1 MPEADTTMEYVV
13 YRFFCF
19 LGMHLPD
26 WLAYFIGDVIAELRY
41 FFTPGLRKIIRAN
54 IKQVLTYKSQIE
66 QFQFDDQY
74 LRKTVKQ
81 IYKNF
86 GMYMV
91 EFFQIPKWNSHWVE
105 EKVELVN
112 IHYLDQALKQS
123 KGAIVLTGHLGN
135 WELAGI
141 VTSLLGY
148 NLSAVALPF
157 RNEKMATIFVRR
169 RKSKGVNVILTGA
182 NPKEYFRAFKK
193 NSVIAILGDRL
204 FTEKGMLVKFMGKE
218 TFLPRGP
225 ATLAARW
232 NASYLAGFLIRKK
245 KGKYMLIFDRP
256 IEIDCED
263 ENQKVRYLVEKG
275 TGYLEKYILKYY
287 DQWLNFSQ
295 MWNHTRKDEQ

>member
-1 MPEADTTMEYVV
+1 MEYVV

-41 FFTPGLRKIIRAN
+41 LFTPGLRKTVRSN
-54 IKQVLTYKSQIE
+54 IKQVFTYKSQVE
-66 QFQFDDQY
+66 HFQFDEQDIC
-74 LRKTVKQ
+74 RTVKQ

-91 EFFQIPKWNSHWVE
+91 EFFQIPKWNRQWVQE
-105 EKVELVN
+105 RVELVN
-112 IHYLDQALKQS
+112 IHYLDRALRQS

-157 RNEKMATIFVRR
+157 KNEKMATIFVRR
-169 RKSKGVNVILTGA
+169 RKLKGVNVILTGA
-182 NPKEYFRAFKK
+182 NPKEYLRAFRK

-204 FTEKGMLVKFMGKE
+204 FTEKGMRVTFMGKE

-232 NASYLAGFLIRKK
+232 NAGYLAGFLIRKK
-245 KGKYMLIFDRP
+245 KGKYMLVFDKP
-256 IEIDCED
+256 IEIEGTD
-263 ENQKVRYLVEKG
+263 ENQKIQYLVEKG
-275 TGYLEKYILKYY
+275 TEYLEKYILKYY
-287 DQWLNFSQ
+287 DQWLNFSP
-295 MWNHTRKDEQ
+295 MWNNNG

>member
-1 MPEADTTMEYVV
+1 MEYVV

>member
-1 MPEADTTMEYVV
+1 MEYVV
-13 YRFFCF
+13 YRFFGF

-26 WLAYFIGDVIAELRY
+26 WLAYFIGDIIAELRY
-41 FFTPGLRKIIRAN
+41 FFTPGLRKIVRTN
-54 IKQVLTYKSQIE
+54 IKQILTYKSQIE
-66 QFQFDDQY
+66 HFRFDEQY
-74 LRKTVKQ
+74 LRKTVKK

-91 EFFQIPKWNSHWVE
+91 EFFQIPKWDRRWVE

-112 IHYLDQALKQS
+112 IHYLDQALKRS

-169 RKSKGVNVILTGA
+169 RKSKGVHVILTGA
-182 NPKEYFRAFKK
+182 NPKEYLRAFRE

-204 FTEKGMLVKFMGKE
+204 FTEKGMRVKFMGKE

-225 ATLAARW
+225 ATLAAKW
-232 NASYLAGFLIRKK
+232 NASYLVGFLIRKK
-245 KGKYMLIFDRP
+245 KGKYMLIFDKP

-263 ENQKVRYLVEKG
+263 ENQKVQYLFEKG
-275 TGYLEKYILKYY
+275 TEYLEKYILKYH

-295 MWNHTRKDEQ
+295 MWNNAGKEEQ